1 MKAADLLAAARR
13 ILWQTWAE
21 TGDELASAG
30 AQALVDQGM
39 LVPPGGA
46 AELERLRLLLDAQPV
61 DLSEE
66 QLGAL
71 IAAGNHALSD
81 YYHERQCACSE
92 YPAGC
97 ATNPAYRREFGYWD
111 TDAFALGM
119 GAVLG
124 VWESIRTD
132 AAAAEIERLRAR
144 VAELE
149 ALDDED
155 RFEPHPITGSAPV
168 RPIGLT
174 ADELASIP
182 PGTYGCTCGHRD
194 NVHGP
199 FCFAEDCTCGRFEY
213 ERPSEGPPPRPRGA
227 SEIKHPAIRPTR
239 EHLAEHPLPGPRKD
253 GDAA

>member
-1 MKAADLLAAARR
+1 MKYADLLATARR
-13 ILWQTWAE
+13 VLWQTWMNSE
-21 TGDELASAG
+21 DEIASAG
-30 AQALVDQGM
+30 AQGLLDAGM
-39 LVPPGGA
+39 LVEPGA
-46 AELERLRLLLDAQPV
+46 ASELERLRLLLDAQPV
-61 DLSEE
+61 ELSEE

-71 IAAGNHALSD
+71 IAAGNGALSD

-132 AAAAEIERLRAR
+132 ASAVEIERLRAR

-149 ALDDED
+149 GPDEEE
-155 RFEPHPITGSAPV
+155 RFQPHPVTGSAPV

-174 ADELASIP
+174 ADELATIP
-182 PGTYGCTCGHRD
+182 PGTYGCTCGHGD

-199 FCFAEDCTCGRFEY
+199 FCFVEDCTCGRFEHK
-213 ERPSEGPPPRPRGA
+213 RPSEDPPPRPRGA
-227 SEIKHPAIRPTR
+227 SEIKHPTMRRTR
-239 EHLAEHPLPGPRKD
+239 AHFTENPLPEQKRKD
-253 GDAA
+253 GAA